1 MEKITELLI
10 VKDPELGY
18 HLGHIGGVVPQYSTD
33 IRYAFN
39 ISREYIEFIKEFR
52 NIDIEGYNT
61 IIRLSYIQLKMDKPS
76 VKIVTIIAE
85 YK

>member
-1 MEKITELLI
+1 MTQITELLVI
-10 VKDPELGY
+10 KDEELGY
-18 HLGHIGGVVPQYSTD
+18 FLGYIGGTVPEYSKDIQYT
-33 IRYAFN
+33 FN
-39 ISREYIEFIKEFR
+39 ITREFIEFIKEFR